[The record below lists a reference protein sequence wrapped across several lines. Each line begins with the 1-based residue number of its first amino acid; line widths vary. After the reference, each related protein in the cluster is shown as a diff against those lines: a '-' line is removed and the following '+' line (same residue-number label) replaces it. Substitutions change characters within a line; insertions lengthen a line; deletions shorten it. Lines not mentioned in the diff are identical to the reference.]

1 MQSARCTVVKQQDLA
16 ALTRNSWAGLL
27 KTFINRKREKD
38 KVMKDNVNRTR
49 IVGIRLT
56 KTEFEK
62 IEKNWKDSTCRK
74 MSDYLRR
81 IIFEKP
87 IVATYR
93 NRSMDDFMAEMIR
106 LRTELN
112 SIGNNFNQ
120 LVKKLHVTQQ
130 TDSIIS
136 LLLSYELDKRTLL
149 KHIAAIQLFI
159 EKNEEKW

>member
-1 MQSARCTVVKQQDLA
+1 
-16 ALTRNSWAGLL
+16 
-27 KTFINRKREKD
+27 
-38 KVMKDNVNRTR
+38 MKDNVNRTR

-62 IEKNWKDSTCRK
+62 IEKNWQDSTCRK

-130 TDSIIS
+130 TDGIIA